1 MKNSTKRTLRHFNV
15 QSLEKNYVI
24 KMLNEK
30 KRENK

>member
-1 MKNSTKRTLRHFNV
+1 MKNSTKRTLRYFNA

-30 KRENK
+30 KRESK